1 MKKLLTVLLCGL
13 LLSGCGNAGL
23 NENTP
28 PPDTSV
34 SAELNQTLQTDAT
47 GAEATG
53 QTEPQASVSDD
64 LVTFTIYKPNENLDG
79 FTTEKVT
86 GEKLSVLEALINA
99 GILHENV
106 QVNSVALE
114 GTALSVDLNNA
125 FAQQIYSMGT
135 TGEYMLMGCLVNTFL
150 SAYNAETLTLTVDG
164 EILESGHVIYDFPM
178 GFYE

>member
-53 QTEPQASVSDD
+53 QTEPQASVSND

-79 FTTEKVT
+79 FTTEQVT

-99 GILHENV
+99 GILPLTFANPDDYDKFQEGDMLEIKGFAAAV
-106 QVNSVALE
+106 KGATEATLVNKTNGE
-114 GTALSVDLNNA
+114 TATLVLTLSQRQRD
-125 FAQQIYSMGT
+125 
-135 TGEYMLMGCLVNTFL
+135 MLAAGGCLNYTK
-150 SAYNAETLTLTVDG
+150 NQ
-164 EILESGHVIYDFPM
+164 
-178 GFYE
+178 